1 MATFEET
8 EQDFSRLP
16 DLPAEVFTAPLKK
29 PDHVG
34 DDWLEPQQTQYD
46 SDDDAIW
53 NDLFERQMGVLPG
66 RAASAFMAGRQK
78 LNRNQDRT
86 TSCRGRD
93 RKCVVAGTGKK
104 QTDHA
109 NNEQKT

>member
-1 MATFEET
+1 LNGERNASINSNNMATFEET

-66 RAASAFMAGRQK
+66 RAAVSYTH
-78 LNRNQDRT
+78 LTLPT
-86 TSCRGRD
+86 TPY
-93 RKCVVAGTGKK
+93 V
-104 QTDHA
+104 
-109 NNEQKT
+109 

>member
-66 RAASAFMAGRQK
+66 RAASAFMAGLQK
-78 LNRNQDRT
+78 LNLNRGHVDLRRNHEEAIVSAD
-86 TSCRGRD
+86 GLYFF
-93 RKCVVAGTGKK
+93 
-104 QTDHA
+104 
-109 NNEQKT
+109 